1 MFFCNF
7 KKSEI
12 MEAIEQVPKTALD
25 VFRMLPE
32 GTLCEVI
39 DNVLYM
45 SPAPNYDHQN
55 LVFLLA
61 KRIDK
66 HVDALQLGEVIL
78 SPFDVY
84 LENLLSAVQPDSR
97 RTKN

>member
-1 MFFCNF
+1 
-7 KKSEI
+7 

-45 SPAPNYDHQN
+45 AEPCTYFH
-55 LVFLLA
+55 
-61 KRIDK
+61 
-66 HVDALQLGEVIL
+66 
-78 SPFDVY
+78 
-84 LENLLSAVQPDSR
+84 
-97 RTKN
+97 